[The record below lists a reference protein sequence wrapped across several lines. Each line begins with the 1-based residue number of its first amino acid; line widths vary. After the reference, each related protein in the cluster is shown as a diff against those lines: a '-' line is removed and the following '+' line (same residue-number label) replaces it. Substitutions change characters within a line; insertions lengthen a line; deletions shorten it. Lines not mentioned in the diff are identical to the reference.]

1 MVSDW
6 VVLFGCYCG
15 IRVWEG
21 DCLVVGRTL
30 TVERRAFSE
39 ARTIRRGVRGDDF
52 LTQPAL
58 ERADHLGAHGA
69 PLTGGGAPVAREI
82 GPLRGLRAPLVC
94 VSVPASVEQNT
105 TSVELPVRDR
115 YNKKKLTNSRHPP
128 PTSRRPCP
136 TRRHPRQSRERGAIT
151 RPLRLYTKHDVSPIA
166 YTDIKINAP

>member
-1 MVSDW
+1 
-6 VVLFGCYCG
+6 
-15 IRVWEG
+15 
-21 DCLVVGRTL
+21 VVGRTL

-105 TSVELPVRDR
+105 TSVELPVRETI
-115 YNKKKLTNSRHPP
+115 KKTHQLAASAAHFSASLPHASASAAKS
-128 PTSRRPCP
+128 
-136 TRRHPRQSRERGAIT
+136 
-151 RPLRLYTKHDVSPIA
+151 
-166 YTDIKINAP
+166 

>member
-1 MVSDW
+1 M
-6 VVLFGCYCG
+6 VLFGCYCG

-39 ARTIRRGVRGDDF
+39 ARTIRRGVRGDDI

-115 YNKKKLTNSRHPP
+115 YNKKNS
-128 PTSRRPCP
+128 PTRGIRRPLLGVLA
-136 TRRHPRQSRERGAIT
+136 PRVGIRGKVVNEA
-151 RPLRLYTKHDVSPIA
+151 R
-166 YTDIKINAP
+166 

>member
-1 MVSDW
+1 
-6 VVLFGCYCG
+6 
-15 IRVWEG
+15 
-21 DCLVVGRTL
+21 VVGRTL

-115 YNKKKLTNSRHPP
+115 YNKKNS
-128 PTSRRPCP
+128 PTRGIRRPLLGVLA
-136 TRRHPRQSRERGAIT
+136 PRVGIRGKVVNEA
-151 RPLRLYTKHDVSPIA
+151 R
-166 YTDIKINAP
+166 

>member
-115 YNKKKLTNSRHPP
+115 YNKKNS
-128 PTSRRPCP
+128 PTRGIRRPLLGVFA
-136 TRRHPRQSRERGAIT
+136 PRVATCCICCGCCSTSWCCGCMLNKQ
-151 RPLRLYTKHDVSPIA
+151 
-166 YTDIKINAP
+166 